1 MKFTLYSNSYRG
13 RADKTLYPYKH
24 EITDVE
30 SLKEAVSH
38 DYVGASY
45 KDNYRNEANFE
56 SCDVIVVD
64 LDNDHSENSEDW
76 KTLEDIKNAFPDV
89 SFAYQYSRN
98 HNKIKDGKPAR
109 PKIHLLFPCA
119 PVASAEECKYFKQL
133 IYLYFPFID
142 TNAMDSA
149 RCLCGTE
156 DPQVGIVEGKMNID
170 EFFNEENFENNIGK
184 VKKGSRNKTMSV
196 VAAKI
201 YKRMGITDEATESIY
216 KYNEEHMVP
225 PLDREE
231 LDATVIPSAQKF
243 FRTKVMADPNYKPA
257 DEYEEADW
265 VKKLARNKNG
275 AIVNSLLNLVAI
287 MQHDESLQHIVY
299 NELSDSLEIVGEVP
313 WDHPGKQ
320 WRDADDSQVI
330 CYVENTYHVHF
341 SKEVY
346 MTALQKVADD
356 RKYHPI
362 KNYFDGLPKWDG
374 VKRVDTLLID
384 YFGADDNEYVRAVI
398 RKMLAGAYR
407 RVMEPGIKF
416 DNILCLNT
424 KQGTGKSTLIAKL
437 GGEWYNDS
445 LAISDM
451 DDKTA
456 AEKLQGY
463 WILEIGELAGMKRA
477 DIDKVK
483 AFVSR
488 QNDRYRPAFG
498 RRVTAHLR
506 QCIFFATT
514 NSENGFL
521 RDTTGNRRF
530 WVVKASGEGTKKAWD
545 LTQAEVD
552 QIWAEVK
559 TYAKE
564 EQLFLSYKLEEL
576 ATYEQSQ
583 AMEIDEREGMIKK
596 YLDTL
601 VPADWDSM
609 DLAERR
615 AFISGDEFITKAR
628 VGTVKRNQISNME
641 IWCECLGKDQ
651 NSLKRS
657 DSLELVAIMVRNTE
671 WVRTESTHDYPLY
684 GRQKIYKR
692 KTK

>member
-1 MKFTLYSNSYRG
+1 MKFTLYANSFIG
-13 RADKTLYPYKH
+13 KPNKTSYPYKK
-24 EITDVE
+24 EVIDIET
-30 SLKEAVSH
+30 LKDAVSH

-45 KDNYRNEANFE
+45 KDNVRGSEFL
-56 SCDVIVVD
+56 SCDVIMVD
-64 LDNDHSENSEDW
+64 LDNDHSEDPNEW
-76 KTLEDIKNAFPDV
+76 KTLDDVKKTFPEV
-89 SFAYQYSRN
+89 NFAYQYSR
-98 HNKIKDGKPAR
+98 HHMKPKDGKTPR
-109 PKIHLLFPCA
+109 PKFHLLFPCT
-119 PVASAEECKYFKQL
+119 PVASPEDCKHLKQL

-142 TNAMDSA
+142 TNAMDSS
-149 RCLCGTE
+149 RFFFGTK
-156 DPQVGIVEGKMNID
+156 DPEVGMVEGTINID
-170 EFFNEENFENNIGK
+170 AFFEEENFEKEIGK
-184 VKKGSRNKTMSV
+184 TKKGNRNKAMSV
-196 VAAKI
+196 AAARI
-201 YKRMGITDEATESIY
+201 YKRMGVTEEATEMIY
-216 KYNEEHMVP
+216 QYNEDHMVP
-225 PLDREE
+225 PLPKEE

-243 FRTKVMADPNYKPA
+243 YHTKVVADPNYKPA
-257 DEYEEADW
+257 EEYEAADW
-265 VKKLARNKNG
+265 KKKLARNKNG
-275 AIVNSLLNLVAI
+275 AIVNSLLNLVSI
-287 MQHDESLQHIVY
+287 MENDEYLHFIVY
-299 NELSDSLEIVGEVP
+299 NELSDSMEIIGEVP

-320 WRDADDSQVI
+320 WRDADDAQVI
-330 CYVENTYHVHF
+330 CYIENTYHVHF
-341 SKEVY
+341 SKEIY

-362 KNYFDGLPKWDG
+362 KDYFKSLPEWDG

-437 GGEWYNDS
+437 GGDWYNDS

-477 DIDKVK
+477 DVDKVK

-530 WVVKASGEGTKKAWD
+530 WVVKASGEGKKKAWD
-545 LTQAEVD
+545 LTKAEVD

-559 TYAKE
+559 TYADKE
-564 EQLFLSYKLEEL
+564 PLFLSYKLEEL
-576 ATYEQSQ
+576 ASYEQSQ

-601 VPADWDSM
+601 VPTDWETM

-615 AFISGDEFITKAR
+615 AFLSGDEFITKTR
-628 VGTVKRNQISNME
+628 VGTVKRDRISNME

-651 NSLKRS
+651 NNLKRG

-671 WVRTESTHDYPLY
+671 WTRTDTVMDHPLY
-684 GRQKIYKR
+684 GRQRLYKR
-692 KTK
+692 KGS